1 MIFYLIN
8 IKKAN
13 VILLNEL
20 YTSLKDFDLKDEYMK
35 EILDIFQTKTK
46 TIYNFKKDE
55 DTIKGFITKVFGKK
69 KLAGYYSCYTKDGEK
84 FVFDSNFAY
93 LDGKL
98 EFEKGYLTFLTNGV
112 FSYGTYY
119 YPFSEMKFTHFR
131 NNEAKIYIKIETNFV
146 YIIVYV
152 SSDHLRCIFK
162 INNHFKKIPI
172 ILGCLEYTTNDLNN
186 EDLINKLESSLKA
199 QEEKQDK
206 NKEKIDE
213 KMKTNVNNDSGKID
227 EKKDDDNNL
236 HIFEYYLKELKV
248 YQTDNSN

>member
-1 MIFYLIN
+1 
-8 IKKAN
+8 
-13 VILLNEL
+13 
-20 YTSLKDFDLKDEYMK
+20 
-35 EILDIFQTKTK
+35 
-46 TIYNFKKDE
+46 
-55 DTIKGFITKVFGKK
+55 
-69 KLAGYYSCYTKDGEK
+69 
-84 FVFDSNFAY
+84 
-93 LDGKL
+93 
-98 EFEKGYLTFLTNGV
+98 
-112 FSYGTYY
+112 
-119 YPFSEMKFTHFR
+119 MKFTHFR

-206 NKEKIDE
+206 KKEKIDE
-213 KMKTNVNNDSGKID
+213 QMKTNVNNDSGKID

-236 HIFEYYLKELKV
+236 HIFEY
-248 YQTDNSN
+248 